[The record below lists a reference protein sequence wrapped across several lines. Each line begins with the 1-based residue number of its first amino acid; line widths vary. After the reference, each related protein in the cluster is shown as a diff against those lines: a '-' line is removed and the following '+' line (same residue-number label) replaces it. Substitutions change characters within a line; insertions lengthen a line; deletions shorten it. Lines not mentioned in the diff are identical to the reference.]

1 MRICSVGLIEQ
12 LKQNSLYAVE
22 EERLARLEAE
32 EEAAAA
38 AEERLRCQLCSVRA
52 GTRLQLLEHYSGQHL
67 AADLATSFAD
77 LGISKAMKDP
87 ITVLRIRVILVLI
100 RIPGSVTL
108 TNGSGS
114 NSRLP

>member
-32 EEAAAA
+32 QEAAAA

-77 LGISKAMKDP
+77 LGMSKAMNDHKKQ
-87 ITVLRIRVILVLI
+87 IQYF
-100 RIPGSVTL
+100 GSYSC
-108 TNGSGS
+108 N
-114 NSRLP
+114 

>member
-1 MRICSVGLIEQ
+1 LEVEKGPKVRICSVGLIEQ

-32 EEAAAA
+32 QEAAAA

-77 LGISKAMKDP
+77 LGMSKAMNDHKKQ
-87 ITVLRIRVILVLI
+87 IQYF
-100 RIPGSVTL
+100 GSYSC
-108 TNGSGS
+108 N
-114 NSRLP
+114 

>member
-1 MRICSVGLIEQ
+1 
-12 LKQNSLYAVE
+12 VE

-32 EEAAAA
+32 QEAAAA

-77 LGISKAMKDP
+77 LGIPKAMKVA
-87 ITVLRIRVILVLI
+87 ITVLGFRDILVLI
-100 RIPGSVTL
+100 RIPRSVPL
-108 TNGSGS
+108 TNGSGSGS